1 MNELDKKLAEMGVAL
16 AKDFVT
22 NRRELHKI
30 PELSEDLPKTRAY
43 VLAALAAIG
52 DEVEVLPNVG
62 NNGIVA
68 LVRGLGEGPGK
79 PAGADDTEGSESLE
93 GFEGSESPEGPE
105 GAADPETCVAYRAD
119 MDALPVNEVSSVDYC
134 STHPGQMH
142 ACGHDAHTAIALGA
156 LKLLYETRS
165 EWRGQ
170 VKFIFQTAEETSGG
184 AKPMIEAGV
193 LENPPVKAILG
204 THVWP
209 SLPVGQIGVKAGDL
223 MAGTDILT
231 IKIQGRGGHAG
242 RPHEAKN
249 PLPVAAR
256 LILETEAIKNYDVN
270 AMETVVIS
278 LCSIH
283 GGSVNNVIPDDL
295 TMLGT
300 VRYFSVPVQKLV
312 HERLRAICRSLA
324 ELYEVEIDLHIHENF
339 APTINNAD
347 LADVISD
354 YMGEDGRFTAVQ
366 DITPSMGAEDFGV
379 FAQHV
384 PGFFLLAGVGNE
396 AAGIVHELHHP
407 KFQIDEAIFDSYPAF
422 VASMLLHL
430 LEVT

>member
-1 MNELDKKLAEMGVAL
+1 MTELEKTLATLNL
-16 AKDFVT
+16 AYAQDFVT

-43 VLAALAAIG
+43 VLSALASIG
-52 DEVEVLPNVG
+52 DGVEVLPTVG

-68 LVRGLGEGPGK
+68 LVRG
-79 PAGADDTEGSESLE
+79 AGSGS
-93 GFEGSESPEGPE
+93 GSG
-105 GAADPETCVAYRAD
+105 DPEACVAYRAD
-119 MDALPVNEVSSVDYC
+119 MDALPVNEVSDVDYC
-134 STHPGQMH
+134 STHTGQMH
-142 ACGHDAHTAIALGA
+142 ACGHDAHTSLALGV
-156 LKLLYETRS
+156 LKLLYETRAS
-165 EWRGQ
+165 WSGQ

-193 LENPPVKAILG
+193 LDNPKVKAILG

-209 SLPVGQIGVKAGDL
+209 SLPVGEIGVKAGDL

-231 IKIQGRGGHAG
+231 IKIKGKGGHAG

-283 GGSVNNVIPDDL
+283 GGQVNNVIPDDL

-300 VRYFSVPVQKLV
+300 VRYFSVPVQKQV
-312 HERLRAICRSLA
+312 HERLRAICRALA

-339 APTINNAD
+339 APTINSAE
-347 LADVISD
+347 LAEVITTFMVS
-354 YMGEDGRFTAVQ
+354 DGRFRAE
-366 DITPSMGAEDFGV
+366 DKITPSMGAEDFGV

-384 PGFFLLAGVGNE
+384 PGFFLQAGVGNK
-396 AAGIVHELHHP
+396 ALGIVHELHHP
-407 KFQIDEAIFDSYPAF
+407 KFQIDEAIFDTYPAF
-422 VASMLLHL
+422 IASLLLHL
-430 LEVT
+430 LEWEK